1 MNSKEKMKKN
11 VIRLV
16 ALALAL
22 LIIIGLFATFAKSPN
37 TGFDYSKGLTDKG
50 FFKDVKAQE
59 CVTLPDYKS
68 YTMPKDK
75 TVATEEEFVEQI
87 NAIKANFTTQEKDVD
102 TNRAVVDGD
111 VVNIDY
117 VGKIDGKE
125 FEGGSTQGKGSD
137 VKIGTKD
144 FIPGFLEQIVGH
156 KPSETFDINVKFPE
170 DYHMEDLKGKDAVFT
185 ITVNHYYKDIVPE
198 ITDEF
203 VEKNLGNFYKTV
215 AELEVGLKDKIIQSK
230 TKNYV
235 WDKLMK
241 ETEVTTYPESVMNY
255 EKEYSKEYIEKS
267 AMQYGMTTEDFV
279 KLIGVES
286 VDRYLESMN
295 DEIKQTVKAYITV
308 QAICE
313 KDGIEVTDEDIV
325 EYFKE
330 FYGTEDYKPFENVY
344 GKPYLKLSVLREKMI
359 DTIIKDMKVV
369 ETPVE

>member
-11 VIRLV
+11 VTRLV
-16 ALALAL
+16 ALALAF
-22 LIIIGLFATFAKSPN
+22 LIIIGLFASFAKSPN
-37 TGFDYSKGLTDKG
+37 AGFDYSEGLTDKG
-50 FFKDVKAQE
+50 FFEDVNAQE

-75 TVATEEEFVEQI
+75 TVATEEEITEQI
-87 NAIKANFTTQEKDVD
+87 DAIKANFTTQEKDVD
-102 TNRAVVDGD
+102 TDRAVVDGD
-111 VVNIDY
+111 IVNIDY

-125 FEGGSTQGKGSD
+125 FEGGTTNGKGSD
-137 VKIGTKD
+137 VKIGSKD

-156 KPSETFDINVKFPE
+156 KPGETFDIDVKFPE
-170 DYHMEDLKGKDAVFT
+170 DYHMEELKGKDAVFT

-215 AELEVGLKDKIIQSK
+215 EELEAGLEDKIIQSK

-235 WDKLMK
+235 WDKLLK
-241 ETEVTTYPESVMNY
+241 ETEVTTYPESMIAY
-255 EKEYSKEYIEKS
+255 EKEYSKAYVEK
-267 AMQYGMTTEDFV
+267 AAAQYGMTAEDFV
-279 KLIGVES
+279 KLVGMES
-286 VDRYLESMN
+286 VERYLESMT
-295 DEIKQTVKAYITV
+295 DDIKETVKAYLTV

-313 KDGIEVTDEDIV
+313 KDGIEVTDEDIT

-359 DTIIKDMKVV
+359 DTIIEDMEVV
-369 ETPVE
+369 ETPAE